1 MAGLGPWETNISV
14 PHMKEP
20 GNVIQTGNALWVDP
34 YIVYDPYLILWSL
47 GEKFGKELRPESL
60 ISTFSLQPTKK
71 YYSIKSDLNPSLD
84 EFTSYPKFSFLF
96 GRKPLSGRGT
106 FNPLVD

>member
-34 YIVYDPYLILWSL
+34 YIAYNP
-47 GEKFGKELRPESL
+47 RR
-60 ISTFSLQPTKK
+60 
-71 YYSIKSDLNPSLD
+71 DLNFDKERLQSKMSKIFFINLP
-84 EFTSYPKFSFLF
+84 
-96 GRKPLSGRGT
+96 
-106 FNPLVD
+106 VA